1 MSFFILSVP
10 ELIFS
15 LGKSYLIVLRDGS
28 GKEKE
33 KKNKTGIKHRK
44 KPLIYRTCLLDYL
57 LLFKVV
63 VYMSVLFDFYNN
75 NIYRYSFLEVTISAR
90 VDSLLFSSVLSQQ
103 ITPHQPESC
112 QNCECVSQDNYSS
125 HHCFIGRAVSCRF
138 C

>member
-44 KPLIYRTCLLDYL
+44 KTLIYRTCLLDYL

-75 NIYRYSFLEVTISAR
+75 NIYIYI
-90 VDSLLFSSVLSQQ
+90 
-103 ITPHQPESC
+103 
-112 QNCECVSQDNYSS
+112 
-125 HHCFIGRAVSCRF
+125 FIFRGDYLC
-138 C
+138 